1 MLYTVADVSVYIVS
15 TQVVPD
21 CTPTVEIQIAVG
33 HNVKTVSVRSDDY
46 QSVIHTVPQINTL
59 TSVRLQMPGIQLNS
73 MNLLPTRYES
83 DERLPFYSL

>member
-15 TQVVPD
+15 TEVVPD

-59 TSVRLQMPGIQLNS
+59 TRVRLQLPGIQFNS

-83 DERLPFYSL
+83 D